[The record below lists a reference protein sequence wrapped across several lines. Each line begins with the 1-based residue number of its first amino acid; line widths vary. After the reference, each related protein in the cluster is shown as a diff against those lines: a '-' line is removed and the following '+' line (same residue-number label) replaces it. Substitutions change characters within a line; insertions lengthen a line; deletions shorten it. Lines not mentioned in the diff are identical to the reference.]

1 MNGGAEAW
9 ASEER
14 GRQRW
19 GREDRRKRG
28 LIKLHKET
36 ETKQLTAVSVVQI
49 SLKIRI
55 TMISKQSGKKSHWG
69 H

>member
-19 GREDRRKRG
+19 GREDRRKGG

-49 SLKIRI
+49 SLNIRI
-55 TMISKQSGKKSHWG
+55 TMISKQSGKKKSLG
-69 H
+69 